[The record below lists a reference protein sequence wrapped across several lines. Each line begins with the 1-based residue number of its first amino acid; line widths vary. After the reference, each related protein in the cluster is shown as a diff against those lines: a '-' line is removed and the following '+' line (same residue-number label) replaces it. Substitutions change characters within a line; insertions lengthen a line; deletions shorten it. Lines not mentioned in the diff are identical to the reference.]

1 GEDEPVFSAADF
13 TGKVGPFEFRPEHN
27 EIVAALVDG
36 VIRSW
41 NFTTGSQLWEVR
53 AGTGP
58 FRRIVF
64 SPDGNSLWTVSNTG
78 EAILWDLSDGT
89 PERSAE
95 AGDIAPDGFVS
106 NAIPANIMRDAL
118 PSDDGNYIV
127 GLIYESGAPNGRFG
141 LWRLTSPVPEMLIER
156 DG

>member
-1 GEDEPVFSAADF
+1 
-13 TGKVGPFEFRPEHN
+13 
-27 EIVAALVDG
+27 
-36 VIRSW
+36 
-41 NFTTGSQLWEVR
+41 
-53 AGTGP
+53 
-58 FRRIVF
+58 
-64 SPDGNSLWTVSNTG
+64 TG
-78 EAILWDLSDGT
+78 EAILWDLSGGT

-95 AGDIAPDGFVS
+95 AGDIVPDGFVS

-156 DG
+156 DGYRVKLISDENTVLFLDAGRVFALDAESLTVGELAPLSITDEFIDVDYLDDGSQAVGLTESGQLVFMPL